1 MKKSVLLLLAL
12 VAMLPATLPARD
24 YTRLH
29 LSDVEVSLSEGNH
42 AVNVTMTVNP
52 KDWKLGLN
60 RYVVLTPVIR
70 SASSSESVSLTPVT
84 VAGRNMYYSLMRDEN
99 PNGGYLLRAGHGKP
113 LSYTATVPMESW
125 MELSDVD
132 FTFSREG
139 CCGNDVAP
147 EEKLPLARI
156 DLTPV
161 EYTATLA
168 YMEPMAAPKEARH
181 ISGKAYVVFPVNKT
195 YIDPNYVVDGQ
206 RPNIPELGKITASID
221 TVKFNSDAT
230 VNSIK
235 LTGFA
240 SPEGAY
246 ANNQRLAAGRTEA
259 VKEYVRKKYDFPA
272 SVYQTAS
279 VAEDWEGLRDSVA
292 ASTLPDRDAILALID
307 DKSIPV
313 AVKNDRLR
321 AAFPQTYAH
330 LLKNVYPWLRH
341 TNYDI
346 TYTIK
351 EYDNIDEIMTVL
363 KTKPGNLSLREFY
376 LAANSLKAGSPEYDD
391 VWLTA
396 VLMYPN
402 DELANIN
409 AAYAYI
415 NRGDLASAERHLAKT
430 GDSADASFAKGVLE
444 AKKGNYDKARELI
457 GAAKAKGHARADE
470 ALNAIAKVQA
480 KRDNVTYTYSE

>member
-1 MKKSVLLLLAL
+1 MKKSVLFLLAIL
-12 VAMLPATLPARD
+12 AFVPAMLSARD

-29 LSDVEVSLSEGNH
+29 LSDVEVSLSEGDH

-52 KDWKLGLN
+52 KEWKLGSN
-60 RYVVLTPVIR
+60 RYVTLTPVIR
-70 SASSSESVSLTPVT
+70 SVSTADSVALQPVT
-84 VAGRNMYYSLMRDEN
+84 VAGRNMYYSLLR
-99 PNGGYLLRAGHGKP
+99 NGKAGGDYLLRAGKDNP
-113 LSYTATVPMESW
+113 VKYSVTVPMESW
-125 MELSDVD
+125 MSLSDID
-132 FTFSREG
+132 FTFAQDG
-139 CCGNDVAP
+139 CCGASVAP
-147 EEKLPLARI
+147 DENLPLAHI

-168 YMEPMAAPKEARH
+168 YMEPVAAPKEARH
-181 ISGKAYVVFPVNKT
+181 LSGKAYVVFPVNKT
-195 YIDPNYVVDGQ
+195 YIDPDYVVDGK

-221 TVKFNSDAT
+221 TVRMNSDAT

-246 ANNQRLAAGRTEA
+246 ANNVRLAEGRTEA

-279 VAEDWEGLRDSVA
+279 VPEDWDGLRDSVA
-292 ASTLPDRDAILALID
+292 ASSLADRDGILALID

-321 AAFPQTYAH
+321 AAFPQSYRY
-330 LLKNVYPWLRH
+330 LLENVYPWLRH

-351 EYDNIDEIMTVL
+351 EYDDIAEIMSVFSSN
-363 KTKPGNLSLREFY
+363 PGNLSLREFY
-376 LAANSLKAGSPEYDD
+376 LAANSLKIGSPEYDD

-396 VLMYPN
+396 VLMYP
-402 DELANIN
+402 DDPLANIN

-415 NRGDLASAERHLAKT
+415 NRGDTVSAGRHLAKA
-430 GDSADASFAKGVLE
+430 GQDRKSV
-444 AKKGNYDKARELI
+444 
-457 GAAKAKGHARADE
+457 
-470 ALNAIAKVQA
+470 V
-480 KRDNVTYTYSE
+480 